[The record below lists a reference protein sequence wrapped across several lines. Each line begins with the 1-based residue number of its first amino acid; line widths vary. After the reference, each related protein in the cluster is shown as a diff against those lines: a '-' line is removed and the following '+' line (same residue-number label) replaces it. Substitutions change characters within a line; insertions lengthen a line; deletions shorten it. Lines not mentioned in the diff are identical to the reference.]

1 MCAMIWQDKIDVNG
15 GKAHPLYKLLKDK
28 QPQDLPNS
36 FMIPG
41 EKGKI
46 QWNYTSEVSFFYTA
60 YSCRVCTSATT
71 SLFAKCMGKIIS
83 SPQT

>member
-1 MCAMIWQDKIDVNG
+1 MLCLTQDKIDVNG

-28 QPQDLPNS
+28 QPQDLPNA

-46 QWNYTSEVSFFYTA
+46 QWNYTSETF
-60 YSCRVCTSATT
+60 
-71 SLFAKCMGKIIS
+71 
-83 SPQT
+83 P